1 MDDESIACFGGSIH
15 QLGRDMRY
23 NGELSGVFSIC
34 QLYILFLLNTKKFC
48 KKKKSEY
55 LMMINNNRLRICEFI
70 NCFDDIL
77 SLGLLVIPLVEIFVT
92 FNACNNIQYWVFNLV
107 LNSQQPKTR
116 GHVEHLSMLTYL
128 PSYLLH
134 K

>member
-1 MDDESIACFGGSIH
+1 MGIEHPGDQYFDRLKKIQKVYCKIIKTPLLFVVLGGKKVENMDDESIACFGGSIH

-55 LMMINNNRLRICEFI
+55 LLLINNM
-70 NCFDDIL
+70 
-77 SLGLLVIPLVEIFVT
+77 
-92 FNACNNIQYWVFNLV
+92 
-107 LNSQQPKTR
+107 R
-116 GHVEHLSMLTYL
+116 GCIGSESVN
-128 PSYLLH
+128 
-134 K
+134 